1 VTRHPLDRPIWSA
14 LTTRQRGFSI
24 GDGLARRFVA
34 EVGPFA
40 AIGDDDALHLDA
52 LSALIDA
59 HGPVVLLQRGEIPRP
74 PGTRTTLDAA
84 GVQLVLDRLA
94 PVAASVDL
102 VPLGAADA
110 PEMLALATLTEPGP
124 FGPRTHEL
132 GGFLGVKLD
141 GRLVAM
147 AGERMKPEGFTEV
160 SGVCT
165 HPDHRG
171 HGYAAMLS
179 TAVAERVLARGETPF
194 LHAYASNTAA
204 IGLYERLGFRLRTDV
219 GVVRLVS
226 GADARA

>member
-1 VTRHPLDRPIWSA
+1 MTRHPLDRPIWSA
-14 LTTRQRGFSI
+14 LTTRQAGFSA
-24 GDGLARRFVA
+24 GDALARRFDP

-40 AIGDDDALHLDA
+40 AIGEDDAAHLDA
-52 LSALIDA
+52 LSALVDV
-59 HGPVVLLQRGEIPRP
+59 HGPVVLLQRGDIPRP
-74 PGTRTTLDAA
+74 SGTRTTIDAP

-110 PEMLALATLTEPGP
+110 PEMLALATLTKPGP
-124 FGPRTHEL
+124 FGSRTHEL
-132 GGFLGVKLD
+132 GGFLGVKVD

-179 TAVAERVLARGETPF
+179 TAVTERVLARGEVPF
-194 LHAYASNTAA
+194 LHAYASNSAA
-204 IGLYERLGFRLRTDV
+204 IALYERLGFRLRTDV

-226 GADARA
+226 DSDG

>member
-1 VTRHPLDRPIWSA
+1 MTRHPLDRPIWSA
-14 LTTRQRGFSI
+14 LTTRQHGFAV
-24 GDGLARRFVA
+24 GDALARRFDP

-40 AIGDDDALHLDA
+40 AIGEDDAAHLDA
-52 LSALIDA
+52 LSALIDV

-74 PGTRTTLDAA
+74 PGTRTTIDAP

-102 VPLGAADA
+102 VPLGPDDA
-110 PEMLALATLTEPGP
+110 PEMLALASLTKPGP

-132 GGFLGVKLD
+132 GGFLGVKVD

-147 AGERMKPEGFTEV
+147 AGERMKPEGFAEV

-179 TAVAERVLARGETPF
+179 TAVAERVLARGEVPF
-194 LHAYASNTAA
+194 LHAYASNAAA
-204 IGLYERLGFRLRTDV
+204 ITLYERLGFRLRTDV

-226 GADARA
+226 DADG

>member
-1 VTRHPLDRPIWSA
+1 MTRDPLDRPIWSA
-14 LTTRQRGFSI
+14 LTTRQRAFSL
-24 GDGLARRFVA
+24 GDGRARRFDP
-34 EVGPFA
+34 EVGPLA
-40 AIGDDDALHLDA
+40 AIGEDDAAHLDA
-52 LSALIDA
+52 LSALIDRR
-59 HGPVVLLQRGEIPRP
+59 GPVVLLQRGEIPRP
-74 PGTRTTLDAA
+74 PGTRTTLDAP

-110 PEMLALATLTEPGP
+110 PEMLALATLTRPGP

-132 GGFLGVKLD
+132 GGFVGVKVD

-179 TAVAERVLARGETPF
+179 TAVAERILARGEIPF
-194 LHAYASNTAA
+194 LHAYASNAAA
-204 IGLYERLGFRLRTDV
+204 IALYERLGFRLRAEV

-226 GADARA
+226 ETGD

>member
-1 VTRHPLDRPIWSA
+1 MTRHPLDRPIWSA
-14 LTTRQRGFSI
+14 LTTRQAGFSV
-24 GDGLARRFVA
+24 GDALARRFDPA
-34 EVGPFA
+34 VGPFA
-40 AIGDDDALHLDA
+40 AIGDDDAAHLDA
-52 LSALIDA
+52 LSGLVDA
-59 HGPVVLLQRGEIPRP
+59 HGSVVMLQRGDIPRP
-74 PGTRTTLDAA
+74 TGTRTTIDAP

-102 VPLGAADA
+102 LPLGVADA
-110 PEMLALATLTEPGP
+110 PEMLALARLTEPGP

-132 GGFLGVKLD
+132 GGFLGVRID

-179 TAVAERVLARGETPF
+179 TAVAERVLARGEVPF

-204 IGLYERLGFRLRTDV
+204 ITLYERLGFRLRTDV
-219 GVVRLVS
+219 GVVRLVPDS
-226 GADARA
+226 DD